1 MQHNF
6 MMKDN
11 RKAENS
17 ELRKLLVCGSLM
29 SQMITQNVDYPL
41 QDLAKNWQF
50 QLERVRKA
58 GILGEL
64 K

>member
-1 MQHNF
+1 MQPRL

-11 RKAENS
+11 RKAENTG
-17 ELRKLLVCGSLM
+17 LRKLLVCDSLM

-41 QDLAKNWQF
+41 QDLAKNWKF
-50 QLERVRKA
+50 QLEKVRKS